1 MAQAQHELKGS
12 PHRLT
17 VEFDGWLRDKPL
29 ALKEFLEH
37 GLVVVDANVLLDL
50 YEVGTQ
56 ARNEILGTLRNIK
69 NRLWIP
75 NQVALEFSRRRRQ
88 VVLDRMSSYKR
99 VKADVSTAAASAADV
114 IEAAVD
120 RVRTLRERSRT
131 SRFWDLAVAQLDRG
145 SIEARLSGIMDTALV
160 ELRMLDAEQ
169 DLTVKDMQDGDP
181 ILAEIDNLLS
191 NRIGKPYSSH
201 QLRIIVDEAISFR
214 YPNLIPP
221 GYLDADKLT
230 PLRAAG
236 DYILWRQI
244 IDKASRLSSLNRRVL
259 LITNDLKEDWWTL
272 NSKGKP
278 IIARPEL
285 ALELYQNAEAS
296 LALLTLADFL
306 EGAKEHL
313 SSKISEATVDQIRTT
328 TSHVDVLVDELRE
341 SVDRPDLLELSP
353 ADFESLVFR
362 LLAAMGYSSTGDEE
376 RAADGGRDLRLIQ
389 TDISIGTISIY
400 VEIKR
405 YRAPA
410 PSSLVREVIGAMQI
424 LHANKAV
431 IITTS
436 SFTAEARRL
445 AENASIEL
453 IDGLALLELLSQ
465 HLNLRAR
472 IGDTRI
478 GDSRGE
484 DT

>member
-1 MAQAQHELKGS
+1 MAQAQHESKGRS
-12 PHRLT
+12 HRLT
-17 VEFDGWLRDKPL
+17 VEFDGWLRDRPL

-37 GLVVVDANVLLDL
+37 GLVVLDANVLLDL

-56 ARNEILGTLRNIK
+56 ARNEILGTLRSIK

-131 SRFWDLAVAQLDRG
+131 SRLWDLAAAQLDRD
-145 SIEARLSGIMDTALV
+145 SIEARLSGIMDAALD
-160 ELRMLDAEQ
+160 ELQALDAEQ
-169 DLTVKDMQDGDP
+169 DLTVKDMRDGDP
-181 ILAEIDNLLS
+181 ILAEIDNLLL
-191 NRIGKPYSSH
+191 NRIGKPYSSD
-201 QLRIIVDEAISFR
+201 QLRVIVDEAVSFR

-221 GYLDADKLT
+221 GYLDADKVT

-244 IDKASRLSSLNRRVL
+244 IDKASHLNSPNRRIL
-259 LITNDLKEDWWTL
+259 LITNDFKEDWWTL

-278 IIARPEL
+278 TRARPEL
-285 ALELYQNAEAS
+285 ALEIYQSAEAN

-328 TSHVDVLVDELRE
+328 ISHVDVLVKELHE
-341 SVDRPDLLELSP
+341 SPGQPDLLDLFP
-353 ADFESLVFR
+353 GDFESLVFR
-362 LLAAMGYSSTGDEE
+362 LLTAMGYSFTGDGEKP
-376 RAADGGRDLRLIQ
+376 ADGGIDLSLMQ
-389 TDISIGTISIY
+389 MDISIGTVKIY

-405 YRAPA
+405 YRAPVA
-410 PSSLVREVIGAMQI
+410 SSVVREVLGYMQI
-424 LHANKAV
+424 LHANKAF

-436 SFTAEARRL
+436 SFTAEAQRL

-453 IDGLALLELLSQ
+453 IDGIELLELLSQ
-465 HLNLRAR
+465 HMNLRAR

-478 GDSRGE
+478 GDSRTE